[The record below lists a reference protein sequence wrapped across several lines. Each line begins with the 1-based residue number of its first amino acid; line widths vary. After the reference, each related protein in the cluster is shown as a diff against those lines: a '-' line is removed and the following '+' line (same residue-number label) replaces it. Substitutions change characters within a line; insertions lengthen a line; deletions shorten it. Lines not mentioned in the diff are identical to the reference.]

1 MRGGASP
8 GHPRTRSLVAVG
20 DIAQCP
26 GNAAITAALV
36 DGLPGTIAA
45 LGDTVYENGTPEEYA
60 TCYEPTWG
68 RHKARTRPAV
78 GNHEYRTPGASG
90 YFSYFGA
97 AAGEPGKGYYSYTL
111 GAWHVVAL
119 NTNCAEIGG
128 CEPGSAQER
137 WLRADLAAHPA
148 RCTVAYMH
156 HPAFSSGNTHGGSP
170 SVRPLLRA
178 LQDEGVE
185 LILSGHDHDYERFA
199 PQTVEGAANPAGV
212 RQFVVGT
219 GGASLR
225 EFAPQPAAQQRGADR
240 GRLRRAVPEAARDR
254 IRLAVRAAARQFRG
268 RCGHRRLPLS
278 AARWSGR
285 LHREHPPATRQPHLR
300 RSPRHQGDSHMPE
313 AVIVDAVRTPIGR
326 AFKGQ
331 LAGLRPDDTG
341 AFVVDSLLER
351 NPEVSPES
359 VEELIAGCGL
369 PQGLQAFNI
378 GRIMVLLSE
387 RLPDS
392 VNGVTVSRYC
402 ASSLESIREAAN
414 AIRAGEGDT
423 YIAAGVEW
431 VSRYNERQEA
441 AGVADQNE
449 KLQGN
454 NGQPNAYIAMGLTAE
469 NVADKW
475 EVSRADM
482 DKYAQRSQ
490 ELAVASQ
497 ESGFF
502 DREIVPVTL
511 PDGTMVAKDEGPR
524 ASSTLEKLAE
534 LKPAFREDGKVTAGN
549 SCPLND
555 GAAAVLLMSDARAKE
570 LGLTPRAR
578 IVASATA
585 ALEPELMGVAP
596 IGAIKKVLDRAGMK
610 IDDVDVVE
618 LNEAFAAQVIPIMSE
633 CDIPLEKLNPHG
645 GAIALG
651 HPFGMTGARIMTTLL
666 NGLETDDKTIGLET
680 MCVAGGQ
687 GHAMIVERLN

>member
-1 MRGGASP
+1 
-8 GHPRTRSLVAVG
+8 
-20 DIAQCP
+20 
-26 GNAAITAALV
+26 
-36 DGLPGTIAA
+36 
-45 LGDTVYENGTPEEYA
+45 
-60 TCYEPTWG
+60 
-68 RHKARTRPAV
+68 
-78 GNHEYRTPGASG
+78 
-90 YFSYFGA
+90 
-97 AAGEPGKGYYSYTL
+97 
-111 GAWHVVAL
+111 
-119 NTNCAEIGG
+119 
-128 CEPGSAQER
+128 
-137 WLRADLAAHPA
+137 
-148 RCTVAYMH
+148 
-156 HPAFSSGNTHGGSP
+156 
-170 SVRPLLRA
+170 
-178 LQDEGVE
+178 
-185 LILSGHDHDYERFA
+185 
-199 PQTVEGAANPAGV
+199 
-212 RQFVVGT
+212 
-219 GGASLR
+219 
-225 EFAPQPAAQQRGADR
+225 
-240 GRLRRAVPEAARDR
+240 
-254 IRLAVRAAARQFRG
+254 
-268 RCGHRRLPLS
+268 
-278 AARWSGR
+278 
-285 LHREHPPATRQPHLR
+285 
-300 RSPRHQGDSHMPE
+300 MPE

-341 AFVVDSLLER
+341 AFVIDQLLER
-351 NPEVSPES
+351 NPDVKPDS
-359 VEELIAGCGL
+359 VEEVLAGCGL
-369 PQGLQAFNI
+369 PQGLQGFNI

-387 RLPDS
+387 QLPDS

-402 ASSLESIREAAN
+402 ASSLEAIREASN

-454 NGQPNAYIAMGLTAE
+454 NGQPNAYIAMGVTAE

-511 PDGTMVAKDEGPR
+511 PDGTIVAKDEGPR

-555 GAAAVLLMSDARAKE
+555 GAAAVLLMSDTKAKE

-578 IVASATA
+578 VVASATA
-585 ALEPELMGVAP
+585 ALEPEIMGVAP

-633 CDIPLEKLNPHG
+633 CGIPLEKMNPHG

-666 NGLETDDKTIGLET
+666 NDLESDDKAIGLET

-687 GHAMIVERLN
+687 GQATIVERLN